1 MREPVVTSDGHTYER
16 EYICKWFSMKGTSP
30 VVATQLLPVAFRNVS
45 VQGRILEWVGKV
57 GAKATMKTVENSL

>member
-1 MREPVVTSDGHTYER
+1 
-16 EYICKWFSMKGTSP
+16 MKGTSP